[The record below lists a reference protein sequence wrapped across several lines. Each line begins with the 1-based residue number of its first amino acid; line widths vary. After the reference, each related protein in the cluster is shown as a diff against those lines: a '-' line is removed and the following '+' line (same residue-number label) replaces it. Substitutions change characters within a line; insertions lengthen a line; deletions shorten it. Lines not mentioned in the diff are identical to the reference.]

1 MCFILDAKLK
11 LLDEDNIL
19 QDVRNDIDQLVR
31 GNHGNKDKNPYG
43 NRKGLGEL
51 KRELRER
58 GQVCNRNV
66 TLLCGF
72 SLNRYIDL
80 L

>member
-19 QDVRNDIDQLVR
+19 QDVRNDIDQLIR
-31 GNHGNKDKNPYG
+31 GNHGNKDKNLYG
-43 NRKGLGEL
+43 SRKGLGEL

-58 GQVCNRNV
+58 GQVCTV
-66 TLLCGF
+66 MIHFCV
-72 SLNRYIDL
+72 
-80 L
+80 